1 MMESLQKIGRYCL
14 ENQWLYV
21 LIIVVVTPFIGAF
34 LTSFD
39 RKLTARMQG
48 RIGPSWFQ
56 PLYDVAKLF
65 SKKPMALHR
74 PQLIYATLHLVF
86 MVVAVVLL
94 ALGCDLLMVLFVQA
108 FSMICLVLG
117 GMSVRSPYSWIGSQR
132 KIMQMLGVE
141 PVFLVMIV
149 ALYLR
154 NKSFLGSALINSSD
168 TTPLLLTMPL
178 MFLAFLCAIAI
189 EMEKSPFDLASSHHA
204 HQEIVKG
211 VTLEYSGPFLGI
223 IEIAHFYEIAFFFG
237 LMMAFWHTNI
247 IIGLLVA
254 FAGLIFLSVLDNS
267 FARLTP
273 NWMLRF
279 MWTVP
284 LSMALANLIWLW
296 VK

>member
-1 MMESLQKIGRYCL
+1 MESLQKIISNPWVYAAL
-14 ENQWLYV
+14 
-21 LIIVVVTPFIGAF
+21 VVVLTPFAGAL
-34 LTSFD
+34 LTSID

-86 MVVAVVLL
+86 MVVAVLLL
-94 ALGCDLLMVLFVQA
+94 AQGRDLLMVLFVQA

-141 PVFLVMIV
+141 PVFLVMIL

-154 NKSFLGSALINSSD
+154 NGSFLGSELFSKNE
-168 TTPLLLTMPL
+168 PLLLSMPL

-189 EMEKSPFDLASSHHA
+189 EMEKSPFDLSSSHHA

-211 VTLEYSGPFLGI
+211 VTLEYSGPFLGL
-223 IEIAHFYEIAFFFG
+223 IEIAHFYEIAFFFA
-237 LMMAFWHTNI
+237 LMMAFWHTNLL
-247 IIGLLVA
+247 IGLAVA
-254 FAGLIFLSVLDNS
+254 LAGLIFMSVLDNS

-279 MWTVP
+279 MWTAP
-284 LSMALANLIWLW
+284 LSMALANLIWIW

>member
-1 MMESLQKIGRYCL
+1 MEMLQKIGAYCL
-14 ENQWLYV
+14 NNPYIYALIV
-21 LIIVVVTPFIGAF
+21 LILAPVAGII
-34 LTSFD
+34 LTGVD

-48 RIGPSWFQ
+48 RIGPSWLQ
-56 PLYDVAKLF
+56 PYYDLVKLF

-86 MVVAVVLL
+86 MMVAVLLL
-94 ALGCDLLMVLFVQA
+94 AQGRDLLMVLFVQA
-108 FSMICLVLG
+108 FSVICLVLG

-141 PVFLVMIV
+141 PVFLLMIV

-154 NKSFLGSALINSSD
+154 DGSFLGSDLFAKGE
-168 TTPLLLTMPL
+168 PLLPSMPL
-178 MFLAFLCAIAI
+178 LFLAFLCAVAI
-189 EMEKSPFDLASSHHA
+189 EFEKSPFDLASSHHA

-211 VTLEYSGPFLGI
+211 VTLEYSGPFLGL

-237 LMMAFWHTNI
+237 LLMAFWHTNI
-247 IIGLLVA
+247 IISLLLALSGLV
-254 FAGLIFLSVLDNS
+254 FMVVLDNS
-267 FARLTP
+267 FARLSPT
-273 NWMLRF
+273 WMLKF
-279 MWTVP
+279 MWTFP

>member
-1 MMESLQKIGRYCL
+1 MESLQKIISNPWVYTAL
-14 ENQWLYV
+14 
-21 LIIVVVTPFIGAF
+21 VVVLTPFAGAL
-34 LTSFD
+34 LTSID

-141 PVFLVMIV
+141 PVFLVMIL

-154 NKSFLGSALINSSD
+154 NGSFLGSALFSKGE
-168 TTPLLLTMPL
+168 PLLLSMPL

-189 EMEKSPFDLASSHHA
+189 EMEKSPFDLSSSHHA

-223 IEIAHFYEIAFFFG
+223 IEIAHFYEFAFFFG

-247 IIGLLVA
+247 LIGLVVA
-254 FAGLIFLSVLDNS
+254 FAGLIFLAVLDNS

>member
-1 MMESLQKIGRYCL
+1 MINFIQKAGVYCL
-14 ENQWLYV
+14 EHPWLYA
-21 LIIVVVTPFIGAF
+21 VVVLLITPIAGAL

-48 RIGPSWFQ
+48 RIGPSWLQ
-56 PLYDVAKLF
+56 PYYDLAKLF

-74 PQLIYATLHLVF
+74 PQLIYATLHLIF
-86 MVVAVVLL
+86 MMMAVLL
-94 ALGCDLLMVLFVQA
+94 LAQGRDLLMVLFVQA

-141 PVFLVMIV
+141 PVFLLLIL
-149 ALYLR
+149 ALYLQ
-154 NKSFLGSALINSSD
+154 NNSFLGSALLAKN
-168 TTPLLLTMPL
+168 TPLLPTMPL
-178 MFLAFLCAIAI
+178 MFLAFVCAIAI
-189 EMEKSPFDLASSHHA
+189 ELEKSPFDLASSHHA

-254 FAGLIFLSVLDNS
+254 LVGLIAMVAMDNS

-284 LSMALANLIWLW
+284 LSMALANLIWIW

>member
-1 MMESLQKIGRYCL
+1 MEMLQKTGAYCL
-14 ENQWLYV
+14 NNPYIYALIV
-21 LIIVVVTPFIGAF
+21 LILAPVAGII
-34 LTSFD
+34 LTGVD

-48 RIGPSWFQ
+48 RIGPSWLQ
-56 PLYDVAKLF
+56 PYYDLVKLF

-86 MVVAVVLL
+86 MMVAVLLL
-94 ALGCDLLMVLFVQA
+94 AQGRDLLMVLFVQA
-108 FSMICLVLG
+108 FSVICLVLG

-141 PVFLVMIV
+141 PVFLLMIV

-154 NKSFLGSALINSSD
+154 DGSFLGSDLFAKGE
-168 TTPLLLTMPL
+168 PLLPSMPL
-178 MFLAFLCAIAI
+178 LFLAFLCAVAI
-189 EMEKSPFDLASSHHA
+189 EFEKSPFDLASSHHA

-211 VTLEYSGPFLGI
+211 VTLEYSGPFLGL

-237 LMMAFWHTNI
+237 LLMAFWHTNI
-247 IIGLLVA
+247 IIALLLALGGLV
-254 FAGLIFLSVLDNS
+254 FMVVLDNS
-267 FARLTP
+267 FARLSPT
-273 NWMLRF
+273 WMLKF
-279 MWTVP
+279 MWTFP

>member
-1 MMESLQKIGRYCL
+1 MESLQKIISNPWVYTAL
-14 ENQWLYV
+14 
-21 LIIVVVTPFIGAF
+21 VVVLTPFAGAL
-34 LTSFD
+34 LTSID

-65 SKKPMALHR
+65 SKNPMALHR

-132 KIMQMLGVE
+132 KIMQMLGVA
-141 PVFLVMIV
+141 PVFLVMIL

-154 NKSFLGSALINSSD
+154 NGSFLGSALFSKGE
-168 TTPLLLTMPL
+168 PLLLSMPL

-189 EMEKSPFDLASSHHA
+189 EMEKSPFDLSSSHHA

-223 IEIAHFYEIAFFFG
+223 IEIAHFYEFAFFFG

-247 IIGLLVA
+247 IIGLVVA
-254 FAGLIFLSVLDNS
+254 FAGLIFLAVLDNS

>member
-1 MMESLQKIGRYCL
+1 MSI
-14 ENQWLYV
+14 
-21 LIIVVVTPFIGAF
+21 
-34 LTSFD
+34 D

-56 PLYDVAKLF
+56 PFYDLAKLF

-74 PQLIYATLHLVF
+74 PQLIYATLHLAF
-86 MVVAVVLL
+86 MMAAVLL
-94 ALGCDLLMVLFVQA
+94 LARGSDLLMVLLVQA
-108 FSMICLVLG
+108 FSIICLVLG

-141 PVFLVMIV
+141 PVFLIMIL

-154 NKSFLGSALINSSD
+154 NGSFLGSALFAKSE
-168 TTPLLLTMPL
+168 PLLLSMPL
-178 MFLAFLCAIAI
+178 LFLAFVCAVAI

-223 IEIAHFYEIAFFFG
+223 IEIAHFYEAAFFFG
-237 LMMAFWHTNI
+237 LLMAFWHTNI
-247 IIGLLVA
+247 FGALAVALV
-254 FAGLIFLSVLDNS
+254 GMIFLTVLDNS

-279 MWTVP
+279 MWSVP

-296 VK
+296 V

>member
-1 MMESLQKIGRYCL
+1 MELLQKVCSYCW
-14 ENQWLYV
+14 NTPWLYGFLV
-21 LIIVVVTPFIGAF
+21 LLLTPIAGII
-34 LTSFD
+34 LTGVD

-48 RIGPSWFQ
+48 RIGPSWIQ
-56 PLYDVAKLF
+56 PYYDLVKLF

-86 MVVAVVLL
+86 MMAAVLL
-94 ALGCDLLMVLFVQA
+94 LAQGRDLLMILFVQA
-108 FSMICLVLG
+108 FSVICLVLG

-132 KIMQMLGVE
+132 KIMQMLAVE
-141 PVFLVMIV
+141 PVFLLMIV

-154 NKSFLGSALINSSD
+154 DGTFLGSDLFAKGD
-168 TTPLLLTMPL
+168 PLLPSMPL
-178 MFLAFLCAIAI
+178 LFLAFLCAVAI
-189 EMEKSPFDLASSHHA
+189 EFEKSPFDLASSHHA

-211 VTLEYSGPFLGI
+211 VTLEYSGPFLGL

-237 LMMAFWHTNI
+237 LMMAFWHTSI
-247 IIGLLVA
+247 IIALLLALGGLV
-254 FAGLIFLSVLDNS
+254 FMVVLDNS

-273 NWMLRF
+273 NWMLKF
-279 MWTVP
+279 MWTFP

>member
-1 MMESLQKIGRYCL
+1 MMEILKNIGYA
-14 ENQWLYV
+14 V
-21 LIIVVVTPFIGAF
+21 LVLVATPIAGML

-39 RKLTARMQG
+39 RKLSARMQG
-48 RIGPSWFQ
+48 RIGPSWLQ
-56 PLYDVAKLF
+56 PYYDLAKLF

-86 MVVAVVLL
+86 MMVAVLML
-94 ALGCDLLMVLFVQA
+94 AMGCDLLMVLFVQA

-141 PVFLVMIV
+141 PVFLVMIL
-149 ALYLR
+149 AFYLQS
-154 NKSFLGSALINSSD
+154 NSFLGSKIWTMGS
-168 TTPLLLTMPL
+168 PLLLTMPL

-189 EMEKSPFDLASSHHA
+189 ELEKSPFDLASSHHA

-223 IEIAHFYEIAFFFG
+223 IEIAHFYEIAFFFA
-237 LMMAFWHTNI
+237 LMMAFWHTNLL
-247 IIGLLVA
+247 IGLAVA
-254 FAGLIFLSVLDNS
+254 LAGLIFMSVLDNS

-279 MWTVP
+279 MWTAP
-284 LSMALANLIWLW
+284 LSMALANLIWIW

>member
-1 MMESLQKIGRYCL
+1 MESLQKIISNPWVYAAL
-14 ENQWLYV
+14 
-21 LIIVVVTPFIGAF
+21 VVVLTPFAGAL
-34 LTSFD
+34 LTSID

-86 MVVAVVLL
+86 MVVAAVLL

-132 KIMQMLGVE
+132 KIIQMLGIE
-141 PVFLVMIV
+141 PVFLVMIL

-154 NKSFLGSALINSSD
+154 NGSFLGSALFSKAE
-168 TTPLLLTMPL
+168 PLLLSMPL

-204 HQEIVKG
+204 HQEVVKG
-211 VTLEYSGPFLGI
+211 VTLEYSGPFLGL
-223 IEIAHFYEIAFFFG
+223 IEIAHFYEFAFFFG

-254 FAGLIFLSVLDNS
+254 LVGLIAMVAMDNS

-284 LSMALANLIWLW
+284 LSMALANLIWIW

>member
-1 MMESLQKIGRYCL
+1 MESLQKIISNPWVYTAL
-14 ENQWLYV
+14 
-21 LIIVVVTPFIGAF
+21 VVVLTPFAGAL
-34 LTSFD
+34 LTSID

-65 SKKPMALHR
+65 SKNPMALHR

-141 PVFLVMIV
+141 PVFLVMIL

-154 NKSFLGSALINSSD
+154 NGSFLGSALFSKGE
-168 TTPLLLTMPL
+168 PLLLSMPL

-189 EMEKSPFDLASSHHA
+189 EMEKSPFDLSSSHHA

-223 IEIAHFYEIAFFFG
+223 IEIAHFYEFAFFFG

-247 IIGLLVA
+247 IIGLVVA
-254 FAGLIFLSVLDNS
+254 FAGLIFLAVLDNS

>member
-1 MMESLQKIGRYCL
+1 MESLQKIVSNPWVYSL
-14 ENQWLYV
+14 L
-21 LIIVVVTPFIGAF
+21 VVVLTPFAGAL
-34 LTSFD
+34 LTSID

-86 MVVAVVLL
+86 MIVAVVQL

-108 FSMICLVLG
+108 FSIICLVLG

-132 KIMQMLGVE
+132 KIMQLLGVE
-141 PVFLVMIV
+141 PVFLVMIL

-154 NKSFLGSALINSSD
+154 NGSFLGSALFSKAE
-168 TTPLLLTMPL
+168 PLLISMPL
-178 MFLAFLCAIAI
+178 MFVAFLCAIAI

-204 HQEIVKG
+204 HQEVVKG

-237 LMMAFWHTNI
+237 LMMAFWHTCLI
-247 IIGLLVA
+247 MAVIVA
-254 FAGLIFLSVLDNS
+254 LAGLIFMTVLDNS

-284 LSMALANLIWLW
+284 LSLALANLIWLW

>member
-1 MMESLQKIGRYCL
+1 METFHKITAYCL
-14 ENQWLYV
+14 NTPWLYGALV
-21 LIIVVVTPFIGAF
+21 LAAAPLLGAF
-34 LTSFD
+34 LTAFD
-39 RKLTARMQG
+39 RKITARMQG
-48 RIGPSWFQ
+48 RIGPPWRQ
-56 PLYDVAKLF
+56 PFYDLIKLF
-65 SKKPMALHR
+65 CKTPMALHR

-86 MVVAVVLL
+86 MMAAVLL
-94 ALGCDLLMVLFVQA
+94 LAQGRDLLMVLFVQA
-108 FSMICLVLG
+108 FSVICLVLG

-141 PVFLVMIV
+141 PIFLLMIV

-154 NKSFLGSALINSSD
+154 DGTFLGSDLFARNE
-168 TTPLLLTMPL
+168 PLLPSMPL
-178 MFLAFLCAIAI
+178 LFLAFLCAVAI
-189 EMEKSPFDLASSHHA
+189 EFEKSPFDLASSHHA
-204 HQEIVKG
+204 HQELVKG

-237 LMMAFWHTNI
+237 LLTAFWHTNI
-247 IIGLLVA
+247 IIALLLG
-254 FAGLIFLSVLDNS
+254 FGGMIFMAVLDNS

-273 NWMLRF
+273 VWMLRF

>member
-1 MMESLQKIGRYCL
+1 MESLQKIISTPWVYAAL
-14 ENQWLYV
+14 
-21 LIIVVVTPFIGAF
+21 VVVLTPFAGAL
-34 LTSFD
+34 LTSID
-39 RKLTARMQG
+39 RKLSARMQG

-132 KIMQMLGVE
+132 KIIQMLGVE
-141 PVFLVMIV
+141 PVFLVMIL

-154 NKSFLGSALINSSD
+154 NGSFLGSELFSKAE
-168 TTPLLLTMPL
+168 PLLLSMPL

-189 EMEKSPFDLASSHHA
+189 EMEKSPFDLSSSHHA

-211 VTLEYSGPFLGI
+211 VTLEYSGPFLGL
-223 IEIAHFYEIAFFFG
+223 IEIAHFYEFAFFFG
-237 LMMAFWHTNI
+237 LTMAFWHTNI
-247 IIGLLVA
+247 IIGLIVA
-254 FAGLIFLSVLDNS
+254 FAGLVFMTVLDNS

>member
-1 MMESLQKIGRYCL
+1 MINFIQKAGVYCL
-14 ENQWLYV
+14 EHPWLYA
-21 LIIVVVTPFIGAF
+21 VVVLLITPIAGAL

-48 RIGPSWFQ
+48 RIGPSWLQ
-56 PLYDVAKLF
+56 PYYDLAKLF

-74 PQLIYATLHLVF
+74 PQLIYATLHLIF
-86 MVVAVVLL
+86 MMMAVLL
-94 ALGCDLLMVLFVQA
+94 LAQGRDLLMVLFVQA

-141 PVFLVMIV
+141 PVFLLLIL
-149 ALYLR
+149 ALYLQ
-154 NKSFLGSALINSSD
+154 NNSFLGSALLVKN
-168 TTPLLLTMPL
+168 TPLLPTMPL
-178 MFLAFLCAIAI
+178 MFLAFVCAIAI
-189 EMEKSPFDLASSHHA
+189 ELEKSPFDLASSHHA

-254 FAGLIFLSVLDNS
+254 LVGLIAMVAMDNS

-284 LSMALANLIWLW
+284 LSMALANLIWIW

>member
-1 MMESLQKIGRYCL
+1 MESLQKIISNPWVYTAL
-14 ENQWLYV
+14 
-21 LIIVVVTPFIGAF
+21 VVVLTPFAGAL
-34 LTSFD
+34 LTSID

-65 SKKPMALHR
+65 SKTPMALHR

-141 PVFLVMIV
+141 PVFLVMIL

-154 NKSFLGSALINSSD
+154 NGSFLGSGLFSKAE
-168 TTPLLLTMPL
+168 PLLLSMPL

-189 EMEKSPFDLASSHHA
+189 EMEKSPFDLSSSHHA

-211 VTLEYSGPFLGI
+211 VTLEYSGPFLGL
-223 IEIAHFYEIAFFFG
+223 IEIAHFYEFAFFFG

-247 IIGLLVA
+247 IIGLIVA
-254 FAGLIFLSVLDNS
+254 FAGLVFMTVLDNS

>member
-1 MMESLQKIGRYCL
+1 MESLQKIVSNPWVYSL
-14 ENQWLYV
+14 L
-21 LIIVVVTPFIGAF
+21 VVVLTPFAGAL
-34 LTSFD
+34 LTSID

-65 SKKPMALHR
+65 SKEPMALHR
-74 PQLIYATLHLVF
+74 PQLIYATLPLVF

-141 PVFLVMIV
+141 PVFLVMIL

-154 NKSFLGSALINSSD
+154 NGSFLGSALFSKAE
-168 TTPLLLTMPL
+168 PLLMSMPL

-189 EMEKSPFDLASSHHA
+189 EMEKSPFDLSSSHHA
-204 HQEIVKG
+204 HQEVVKG

-237 LMMAFWHTNI
+237 LMMAFWHTCI
-247 IIGLLVA
+247 IMALVVA
-254 FAGLIFLSVLDNS
+254 LAGLIFMSVLDNS

>member
-1 MMESLQKIGRYCL
+1 MESLKNILNNPWVYAL
-14 ENQWLYV
+14 
-21 LIIVVVTPFIGAF
+21 VVVVITPFIGAL
-34 LTSFD
+34 LTSID
-39 RKLTARMQG
+39 RKLSARMQG

-65 SKKPMALHR
+65 SKEPMALHR

-86 MVVAVVLL
+86 MVLAVLL
-94 ALGCDLLMVLFVQA
+94 LAQGRDLLMVLFVQA

-141 PVFLVMIV
+141 PVFLVMIL
-149 ALYLR
+149 ALYVR
-154 NKSFLGSALINSSD
+154 NESFLGSALFNSSN
-168 TTPLLLTMPL
+168 TTPLLLSMPL

-189 EMEKSPFDLASSHHA
+189 EMEKSPFDLSSSHHA

-247 IIGLLVA
+247 IIGLIVA
-254 FAGLIFLSVLDNS
+254 LAGLIFMTVLDNS

>member
-1 MMESLQKIGRYCL
+1 MESLQKIISNPWVYAAL
-14 ENQWLYV
+14 
-21 LIIVVVTPFIGAF
+21 VVVLTPFAGAL
-34 LTSFD
+34 LTSID

-132 KIMQMLGVE
+132 KIIQMLGVE
-141 PVFLVMIV
+141 PVFLILIL

-154 NKSFLGSALINSSD
+154 NGSFLGSELFSKSE
-168 TTPLLLTMPL
+168 PLLLSMPL

-204 HQEIVKG
+204 HQEVVKG
-211 VTLEYSGPFLGI
+211 VTLEYSGPFLGL
-223 IEIAHFYEIAFFFG
+223 IEIAHFYEFAFFFG
-237 LMMAFWHTNI
+237 LMMAFWHTSI
-247 IIGLLVA
+247 IIGLIVA
-254 FAGLIFLSVLDNS
+254 FAGLVFMSVLDNS

>member
-1 MMESLQKIGRYCL
+1 MMESIKEIGRYCL
-14 ENQWLYV
+14 ANQWLYV
-21 LIIVVVTPFIGAF
+21 LIVVIFTPFFGAI

-56 PLYDVAKLF
+56 PFYDLAKLF

-94 ALGCDLLMVLFVQA
+94 AQGRDLLMVLFVQA

-141 PVFLVMIV
+141 PVFLIMIL

-154 NKSFLGSALINSSD
+154 NGSFLGSALLTSSD
-168 TTPLLLTMPL
+168 TTPLILSMPL
-178 MFLAFLCAIAI
+178 MFLAFLCCIAI
-189 EMEKSPFDLASSHHA
+189 ELEKSPFDLASSHHA

-223 IEIAHFYEIAFFFG
+223 IEVAHFYEIAFFFG

-247 IIGLLVA
+247 LIGLAIALI
-254 FAGLIFLSVLDNS
+254 GLIFMSVLDNS

>member
-1 MMESLQKIGRYCL
+1 MESLQKIISNPWVYAAL
-14 ENQWLYV
+14 
-21 LIIVVVTPFIGAF
+21 VVVLTPFAGAL
-34 LTSFD
+34 LTSID

-65 SKKPMALHR
+65 SKNPMALHR

-141 PVFLVMIV
+141 PVFLVMIL

-154 NKSFLGSALINSSD
+154 NGSFLGSELFSKAE
-168 TTPLLLTMPL
+168 PLLLSMPL

-189 EMEKSPFDLASSHHA
+189 EMEKSPFDLSSSHHA

-211 VTLEYSGPFLGI
+211 VTLEYSGPFLGL
-223 IEIAHFYEIAFFFG
+223 IEIAHFYEFAFFFG
-237 LMMAFWHTNI
+237 LMMAFWHTSI
-247 IIGLLVA
+247 IIGLIVA
-254 FAGLIFLSVLDNS
+254 FAGLIFMTVLDNS

>member
-1 MMESLQKIGRYCL
+1 
-14 ENQWLYV
+14 
-21 LIIVVVTPFIGAF
+21 
-34 LTSFD
+34 
-39 RKLTARMQG
+39 
-48 RIGPSWFQ
+48 
-56 PLYDVAKLF
+56 
-65 SKKPMALHR
+65 MALHR

-141 PVFLVMIV
+141 PVFLVMIL

-154 NKSFLGSALINSSD
+154 NGSFLGSALFSKGE
-168 TTPLLLTMPL
+168 PLLLSMPL

-189 EMEKSPFDLASSHHA
+189 EMEKSPFDLSSSHHA

-223 IEIAHFYEIAFFFG
+223 IEIAHFYEFAFFFG

-247 IIGLLVA
+247 IIGLVVA
-254 FAGLIFLSVLDNS
+254 FAGLIFLAVLDNS

>member
-1 MMESLQKIGRYCL
+1 MEMLQKIGAYCL
-14 ENQWLYV
+14 NNPYIYALIV
-21 LIIVVVTPFIGAF
+21 LILAPVAGII
-34 LTSFD
+34 LTGVD

-48 RIGPSWFQ
+48 RIGPSWLQ
-56 PLYDVAKLF
+56 PYYDLVKLF

-86 MVVAVVLL
+86 MMVAVLLL
-94 ALGCDLLMVLFVQA
+94 AQGRDLLMVLFVQA
-108 FSMICLVLG
+108 FSVICLVLG

-141 PVFLVMIV
+141 PVFLLMIV

-154 NKSFLGSALINSSD
+154 DGSFLGSDFFAKGE
-168 TTPLLLTMPL
+168 PLLPSMPL
-178 MFLAFLCAIAI
+178 LFLAFLCAVAI
-189 EMEKSPFDLASSHHA
+189 EFEKSPFDLASSHHA

-211 VTLEYSGPFLGI
+211 VTLEYSGPFLGL

-237 LMMAFWHTNI
+237 LLMAFWHTNI
-247 IIGLLVA
+247 IISLLLALSGLV
-254 FAGLIFLSVLDNS
+254 FMVVLDNS
-267 FARLTP
+267 FARLSPT
-273 NWMLRF
+273 WMLKF
-279 MWTVP
+279 MWTFP

>member
-1 MMESLQKIGRYCL
+1 MMEFLNKIVAYCL
-14 ENQWLYV
+14 SHQWLYV
-21 LIIVVVTPFIGAF
+21 LIVVVVTPFIGAI

-56 PLYDVAKLF
+56 PLYDLAKLF

-86 MVVAVVLL
+86 MVLAVVLL
-94 ALGCDLLMVLFVQA
+94 VQGQDLLMVLFVQA

-141 PVFLVMIV
+141 PVFLLMIL
-149 ALYLR
+149 ALFLR
-154 NKSFLGSALINSSD
+154 NGSFLGSKLYDID
-168 TTPLLLTMPL
+168 TPLILSMPL

-189 EMEKSPFDLASSHHA
+189 ELEKSPFDLASSHHA

-211 VTLEYSGPFLGI
+211 VTLEYSGPFLGL
-223 IEIAHFYEIAFFFG
+223 IEIAHFYEIAFFFF
-237 LMMAFWHTNI
+237 LMMAFWHTNVL
-247 IIGLLVA
+247 IGLALA
-254 FAGLIFLSVLDNS
+254 LIGLIFMSVLDNS

>member
-1 MMESLQKIGRYCL
+1 MKFLKDFGTYCL
-14 ENQWLYV
+14 ENQWLFAVIV
-21 LIIVVVTPFIGAF
+21 LVVTPIVGVL

-48 RIGPSWFQ
+48 RIGPSWLQ
-56 PLYDVAKLF
+56 PYYDLAKLF

-86 MVVAVVLL
+86 MMVAVLLL
-94 ALGCDLLMVLFVQA
+94 AQGRDLLMVLFVQA

-132 KIMQMLGVE
+132 KIMQMLAVE
-141 PVFLVMIV
+141 PVFLLMIV

-154 NKSFLGSALINSSD
+154 DGTFLGSDLFAKGE
-168 TTPLLLTMPL
+168 PLLPSMPL
-178 MFLAFLCAIAI
+178 LFLAFLCAVAI
-189 EMEKSPFDLASSHHA
+189 EFEKSPFDLASSHHA

-211 VTLEYSGPFLGI
+211 VTLEYSGPFLGL

-247 IIGLLVA
+247 IISLILA
-254 FAGLIFLSVLDNS
+254 LSGLIFMVVLDNS

-273 NWMLRF
+273 HWMLRF
-279 MWTVP
+279 MWTFP

>member
-1 MMESLQKIGRYCL
+1 MEFLHKTAAYCL
-14 ENQWLYV
+14 NDPWLYALFV
-21 LIIVVVTPFIGAF
+21 LLAAPLAGAF
-34 LTSFD
+34 LTAFD

-48 RIGPSWFQ
+48 RIGPSWLQ
-56 PLYDVAKLF
+56 PLYDLSKLF
-65 SKKPMALHR
+65 NKKPMALHR
-74 PQLIYATLHLVF
+74 PQLIYGTLHLVF
-86 MVVAVVLL
+86 MMAAVLL
-94 ALGCDLLMVLFVQA
+94 LAQGRDLLMVLFVQA
-108 FSMICLVLG
+108 FSVICLVLG

-141 PVFLVMIV
+141 PVFLLMIV

-154 NKSFLGSALINSSD
+154 DGSFLGSDLFAKEA
-168 TTPLLLTMPL
+168 PLLPSMPL
-178 MFLAFLCAIAI
+178 LFLAFLCAVAI
-189 EMEKSPFDLASSHHA
+189 EFEKSPFDLASSHHA

-237 LMMAFWHTNI
+237 LLMAFWHTNLI
-247 IIGLLVA
+247 IALLLGLGGV
-254 FAGLIFLSVLDNS
+254 IFMAVLDNS

-273 NWMLRF
+273 DWMLRF
-279 MWTVP
+279 MWTMP

>member
-1 MMESLQKIGRYCL
+1 MESLQKIISNPWVYTAL
-14 ENQWLYV
+14 
-21 LIIVVVTPFIGAF
+21 VVVLTPFAGAL
-34 LTSFD
+34 LTSID

-141 PVFLVMIV
+141 PVFLVMIL

-154 NKSFLGSALINSSD
+154 NGSFLGSALFSKGE
-168 TTPLLLTMPL
+168 PLLLSMPL

-189 EMEKSPFDLASSHHA
+189 EMEKSPFDLSSSHHA

-223 IEIAHFYEIAFFFG
+223 IEIAHFYEFAFFFG

-247 IIGLLVA
+247 IIGLVVA
-254 FAGLIFLSVLDNS
+254 FAGLIFLAVLDNS

>member
-1 MMESLQKIGRYCL
+1 MEMLQKTGAYCL
-14 ENQWLYV
+14 NNPYIYALIV
-21 LIIVVVTPFIGAF
+21 LILAPVAGII
-34 LTSFD
+34 LTGVD

-48 RIGPSWFQ
+48 RIGPSWLQ
-56 PLYDVAKLF
+56 PYYDLVKLF

-86 MVVAVVLL
+86 MMVAVLLL
-94 ALGCDLLMVLFVQA
+94 AQGRDLLMVLFVQA
-108 FSMICLVLG
+108 FSVICLVLG

-141 PVFLVMIV
+141 PVFLLMIV

-154 NKSFLGSALINSSD
+154 DGSFLGSDLFAKGE
-168 TTPLLLTMPL
+168 PLLPSMPL
-178 MFLAFLCAIAI
+178 LFLAFLCAVAI
-189 EMEKSPFDLASSHHA
+189 EFEKSPFDLASSHHA

-211 VTLEYSGPFLGI
+211 VTLEYSGPFLGL

-237 LMMAFWHTNI
+237 LLMAFWHTNI
-247 IIGLLVA
+247 IISLLLALSGLV
-254 FAGLIFLSVLDNS
+254 FMVVLDNS
-267 FARLTP
+267 FARLSPT
-273 NWMLRF
+273 WMLKF
-279 MWTVP
+279 MWTFP

>member
-1 MMESLQKIGRYCL
+1 MESLQKIISNPWVYAAL
-14 ENQWLYV
+14 
-21 LIIVVVTPFIGAF
+21 VVVLTPFAGAL
-34 LTSFD
+34 LTSID

-86 MVVAVVLL
+86 MVVAVLLL
-94 ALGCDLLMVLFVQA
+94 AQGRDLLMVLFVQA

-141 PVFLVMIV
+141 PVFLVMIL

-154 NKSFLGSALINSSD
+154 NGSFLGSELFSKNE
-168 TTPLLLTMPL
+168 PLLLSMPL

-189 EMEKSPFDLASSHHA
+189 EMEKSPFDLSSSHHA

-211 VTLEYSGPFLGI
+211 VTLEYSGPFLGL

-237 LMMAFWHTNI
+237 LMMAFWHTCFI
-247 IIGLLVA
+247 AGLVVA
-254 FAGLIFLSVLDNS
+254 FAGLIFMTVLDNS